1 MALNNTAMTVA
12 ATALQGAL
20 GYAQL
25 HSAAAGGSGT
35 SNLCSS
41 GRVAVTWG
49 SITGAGVFG
58 LGSNLNFTGVAA
70 NGAVYS
76 VTLWSASSGGTF
88 YGEFVLTG
96 DATAN
101 SSGQYTVTTLN
112 LTGSAS

>member
-1 MALNNTAMTVA
+1 MALNNA
-12 ATALQGAL
+12 AL
-20 GYAQL
+20 GAAGAVLVTDLAYAQL

-41 GRVAVTWG
+41 SRVAVSWTNTNG
-49 SITGAGVFG
+49 TLTLASSLA
-58 LGSNLNFTGVAA
+58 FTGVAA

-76 VTLWSASSGGTF
+76 VTLWSASTFGTF

-101 SSGQYTVTTLN
+101 SSGAYTVTSLTL
-112 LTGSAS
+112 TASAT